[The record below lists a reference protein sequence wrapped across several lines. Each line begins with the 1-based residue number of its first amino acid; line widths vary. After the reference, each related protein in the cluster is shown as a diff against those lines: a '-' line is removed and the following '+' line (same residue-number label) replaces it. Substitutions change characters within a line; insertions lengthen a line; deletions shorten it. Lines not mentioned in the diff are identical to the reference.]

1 MKNTMKKL
9 LCMALAIM
17 LLVSAVP
24 VFAAAAANDVNPNV
38 SVKVVSSAG
47 TTVVAPEQRRSLD
60 STQTVGSVLD
70 GLYTYDS
77 TRYTVTY
84 KWNDGTYG
92 EDRLSDPITDHCD
105 SLEFTLTK
113 RTVPVTIALDGVGS
127 AQKNY
132 EVDTTLPLNTD
143 LLNTFNLQ
151 LTAGKVVDRWTVNG
165 GQESISS
172 YTITPADA
180 DRGYVTL
187 SCYQKATSSPV
198 TPPASN
204 VTLTVNYTGDRSG
217 TVTLSVPAN
226 TTVTTNDVA
235 NAIKQQL
242 GVSTLTV
249 SGFPGTTVTTDTT
262 VNGVTVSG
270 INAVNPTLTIKVSG
284 DYTGTASKTV
294 PAGTSVTEA
303 DIKAE
308 IKNDLGI
315 TSDFNIDVNGTPF
328 TMPTNNTTVF
338 ATATKVTGNS
348 GTTTN
353 KFPYDVYLNI
363 YKDTLVGSADKSVK
377 ITNGIALDGLVT
389 LAEVKNV
396 VKNYYTAKD
405 SDGISYDG
413 LYLAQ
418 GNWVANY
425 VADTQKYDSINAGE
439 MQQTGTVYINV
450 MIGNAKAKTSATA
463 DASNPKTGDTIFVPF
478 MVMGV
483 TATALAAAYVFG
495 KKRIAR

>member
-1 MKNTMKKL
+1 MKHTMKKL

-24 VFAAAAANDVNPNV
+24 LTVGAV
-38 SVKVVSSAG
+38 SFENQYLTFVYKLADG
-47 TTVVAPEQRRSLD
+47 TLVDSYK
-60 STQTVGSVLD
+60 STQAWTKDFTDDEIQSGSKTFVPE
-70 GLYTYDS
+70 GYDWKS
-77 TRYTVTY
+77 IDLTPSATTDNVTY
-84 KWNDGTYG
+84 VVTVERHVEESVAIVIKLIVTG
-92 EDRLSDPITDHCD
+92 EGSHLYN
-105 SLEFTLTK
+105 
-113 RTVPVTIALDGVGS
+113 VGQAPKIS
-127 AQKNY
+127 AA
-132 EVDTTLPLNTD
+132 DTMS
-143 LLNTFNLQ
+143 
-151 LTAGKVVDRWTVNG
+151 K
-165 GQESISS
+165 
-172 YTITPADA
+172 ADA
-180 DRGYVTL
+180 IVKLAGRGSEYEITTTQATADKSDSEYVYPFSAEKKT
-187 SCYQKATSSPV
+187 V
-198 TPPASN
+198 TPPASTN

-242 GVSTLTV
+242 GASTLTV

-303 DIKAE
+303 AIKAE

-328 TMPTNNTTVF
+328 TMPANDTTVF

-418 GNWVANY
+418 GNWVADY
-425 VADTQKYDSINAGE
+425 VADTKKYDSIDAGE
-439 MQQTGTVYINV
+439 MRQTGTVYINV
-450 MIGNAKAKTSATA
+450 MIGNAKAKSSSTA
-463 DASNPKTGDTIFVPF
+463 DTSNPKTGDTIFVPV

>member
-1 MKNTMKKL
+1 MKHTMKKL
-9 LCMALAIM
+9 LCMAMAIM

-92 EDRLSDPITDHCD
+92 EDRLSDQITDHCD

-226 TTVTTNDVA
+226 TNVTATDVA
-235 NAIKQQL
+235 NAIKSQL
-242 GVSTLTV
+242 GVSSLSI
-249 SGFPGTTVTTDTT
+249 SGFPTVTVTENTT
-262 VNGVTVSG
+262 IGGVKVSG
-270 INAVNPTLTIKVSG
+270 INAVNYVLTIKVSG

-303 DIKAE
+303 DVKAAV
-308 IKNDLGI
+308 KSALGI
-315 TSDFNIDVNGTPF
+315 TDNFNVDVPGAPIVMNCSQ
-328 TMPTNNTTVF
+328 TVYVN
-338 ATATKVTGNS
+338 ATKITGS
-348 GTTTN
+348 SSSSTN

-389 LAEVKNV
+389 LPEVKNV

-413 LYLAQ
+413 LYLAR

-425 VADTQKYDSINAGE
+425 VADTEKYDSIKAGE

-450 MIGNAKAKTSATA
+450 MIGNAKAKSSSTA
-463 DASNPKTGDTIFVPF
+463 DSSNPKTGDTIFVPV
-478 MVMGV
+478 MVLGL
-483 TATALAAAYVFG
+483 TASALAAAYVIG